1 MRLNFCTVF
10 DTHYLSRGLALYE
23 SLNKHTPNF
32 HLYIFAF
39 NDKAYDLLTEM
50 NLSQT
55 TIISLAEFENEAL
68 LKVKPYR
75 SIAEYCWTCTSS
87 SILYC
92 LDTFSLDHCTYL
104 DADLYFFNS
113 PQLLIS
119 EMGDKSVMITEHRYT
134 PRYDQSEI
142 SGKYCVQFMYF
153 KNNDEARKVLNWWVE
168 ACIDW
173 CYATPEDGKFGD
185 QKYLDDWCQRFEGV
199 HVLQHRG
206 GGVAPWNIQQ
216 FAFRKE
222 NGKIKGT
229 ELATMSEFDL
239 VFVHFHDIKFYT
251 NGQVDLSIYTLTPD
265 DLELIY
271 KPYLRHLEEIK
282 ANIQSFDKIDP
293 HGTKAN
299 GPFIM
304 DGLRRLKRKAKGVDN
319 RFLLKDLLK

>member
-206 GGVAPWNIQQ
+206 G
-216 FAFRKE
+216 
-222 NGKIKGT
+222 
-229 ELATMSEFDL
+229 
-239 VFVHFHDIKFYT
+239 
-251 NGQVDLSIYTLTPD
+251 
-265 DLELIY
+265 
-271 KPYLRHLEEIK
+271 EIGR
-282 ANIQSFDKIDP
+282 A
-293 HGTKAN
+293 
-299 GPFIM
+299 
-304 DGLRRLKRKAKGVDN
+304 
-319 RFLLKDLLK
+319 

>member
-1 MRLNFCTVF
+1 
-10 DTHYLSRGLALYE
+10 
-23 SLNKHTPNF
+23 
-32 HLYIFAF
+32 
-39 NDKAYDLLTEM
+39 
-50 NLSQT
+50 
-55 TIISLAEFENEAL
+55 
-68 LKVKPYR
+68 
-75 SIAEYCWTCTSS
+75 
-87 SILYC
+87 
-92 LDTFSLDHCTYL
+92 
-104 DADLYFFNS
+104 
-113 PQLLIS
+113 
-119 EMGDKSVMITEHRYT
+119 
-134 PRYDQSEI
+134 
-142 SGKYCVQFMYF
+142 
-153 KNNDEARKVLNWWVE
+153 
-168 ACIDW
+168 
-173 CYATPEDGKFGD
+173 
-185 QKYLDDWCQRFEGV
+185 FEGV

-282 ANIQSFDKIDP
+282 ANIQSFGKIDP